1 MRTFSWT
8 PHDMPG
14 IDPSVMSHSLNISN
28 NFPPVKQKQR
38 RFDPEV
44 NQVIQEE
51 VQRLLSTGAIE
62 ECLYPSWLANPVV
75 VPKKNGKKRVCID
88 YTNLNKACPK
98 DSYPLPKID
107 QMIDAKAGYERMSF
121 LDAHSGYNQI
131 PMKSEDQIHTAFIT
145 EGGLYCYKVMPFGLK
160 NAGATYQRL
169 MHKLFS
175 SLLGRN
181 MEVYIDDM
189 VIKSK
194 QSSSHINDLTECFDI
209 LDTHKMKLN
218 PSKCV
223 FGVSSGQFLGY
234 VVSQRGIEANPTQIA
249 SLSEVK
255 EPRTIRD
262 IQALTDKVV
271 ALSRFISRMSD
282 RCQPFLQCIKKSTN
296 TTWGPEQKKALEE
309 LKTYLSSPPILSSP
323 IANEDLFLYLSVSQF
338 VVSSVLFREED
349 NRQRPVFYCSKMLLD
364 AETRY
369 SMMEKLAL
377 ALLTAKKKL
386 RQYFES
392 HTIIVYTD
400 YPLKQ
405 VLSKPDLSGRLS
417 KWAIELG
424 TYDIQFSPRKAKK
437 GQVLADFLVEIQ
449 SFTPGA
455 LPELLESEDQ
465 WVWTMY
471 TDGASNSQGA
481 EAPSGLKIEEAI
493 RLEQST
499 TNNEAEYE
507 ALIYG
512 LELAREMGIQ
522 RLNVRGDSQLM
533 IEQVA
538 GNFDTKAPHLAS
550 LLQKV
555 IDLRSHFRQFEL
567 IQVPRE
573 QNQKADALAKLAS
586 AGGCTRQSTISISR
600 SSEDMGVYS
609 TSSEPECWVD
619 PIIKYLTT
627 SELPPNPK
635 DAKLLR
641 LRAQRYSMIHGTLYR
656 KSFNGPY
663 LRCLRPSEAKKLLE
677 EIHEGTCGNHTGGR
691 SLAHK
696 ALTVG
701 YYWPYMMTE
710 ARDYTKKCD
719 KCQRFAPTIHQPAQT
734 LHSIVAPWP
743 FAKWGMDVVGELP
756 KAAGGRRYALVATD
770 YFTKWVVA
778 EAYVTVSK
786 TDTMSFIWKH
796 IICRFGIPWEIV
808 VENGTLFQNAKVQEL
823 YDTYKIKLSF
833 ASVTYPQG
841 NGQAEA
847 SNKVIFANIKKNL
860 EDKKGAWV
868 EELSKVLWAYRTTKR
883 SSTGESPYAMV
894 YGTEAVIPTE
904 VGPPTLRTKIA
915 SDPTTN
921 NIQLLHNLDLLE
933 EARTMTQLRLENYQ
947 KVAERYYNKRVHSR
961 TFREGDWV
969 LHKVTGNKKKLEPN
983 WEGPFQ
989 IIKVRGRGSYT
1000 LKNMLSMKSE
1010 GGVY

>member
-1 MRTFSWT
+1 
-8 PHDMPG
+8 
-14 IDPSVMSHSLNISN
+14 
-28 NFPPVKQKQR
+28 
-38 RFDPEV
+38 
-44 NQVIQEE
+44 
-51 VQRLLSTGAIE
+51 
-62 ECLYPSWLANPVV
+62 
-75 VPKKNGKKRVCID
+75 
-88 YTNLNKACPK
+88 
-98 DSYPLPKID
+98 
-107 QMIDAKAGYERMSF
+107 MIDATAGYERMSF
-121 LDAHSGYNQI
+121 LDAYSGYNQI
-131 PMKSEDQIHTAFIT
+131 PMKSEDRIHTSFIT
-145 EGGLYCYKVMPFGLK
+145 EDGLYCYKVMPFGLK

-194 QSSSHINDLTECFDI
+194 QSSSHIDDLTECFDI
-209 LDTHKMKLN
+209 LDAYKMKLN

-234 VVSQRGIEANPTQIA
+234 IVSQRGIEANPTQIA
-249 SLSEVK
+249 SLSEIK

-262 IQALTDKVV
+262 IQALTGKIV

-296 TTWGPEQKKALEE
+296 TTWGPEQQKALDE

-323 IANEDLFLYLSVSQF
+323 LANEDLFLYLSVSQF
-338 VVSSVLFREED
+338 AVSSVLFREEA
-349 NRQRPVFYCSKMLLD
+349 NRQRPVFYCSKKLLD

-369 SMMEKLAL
+369 SMMEKL
-377 ALLTAKKKL
+377 
-386 RQYFES
+386 
-392 HTIIVYTD
+392 
-400 YPLKQ
+400 

-437 GQVLADFLVEIQ
+437 GQVLANFLVEIQ
-449 SFTPGA
+449 SFTPDA

-465 WVWTMY
+465 WLWKMY

-481 EAPSGLKIEEAI
+481 GIGVVLEAPSGLKIEEAI
-493 RLEQST
+493 RLEQSA

-555 IDLRSHFRQFEL
+555 TDLRSHFRQFEL
-567 IQVPRE
+567 ILVPRE

-586 AGGCTRQSTISISR
+586 AGGCTRQSSISISR
-600 SSEDMGVYS
+600 SSKDMEVYS
-609 TSSEPECWVD
+609 TSSELECWID

-641 LRAQRYSMIHGTLYR
+641 LRAQRYCMIHGTLYR
-656 KSFNGPY
+656 KSFNSSY

-696 ALTVG
+696 ALTAE

-710 ARDYTKKCD
+710 ARDYAKKCN

-743 FAKWGMDVVGELP
+743 FAK
-756 KAAGGRRYALVATD
+756 
-770 YFTKWVVA
+770 
-778 EAYVTVSK
+778 
-786 TDTMSFIWKH
+786 
-796 IICRFGIPWEIV
+796 
-808 VENGTLFQNAKVQEL
+808 
-823 YDTYKIKLSF
+823 
-833 ASVTYPQG
+833 
-841 NGQAEA
+841 
-847 SNKVIFANIKKNL
+847 
-860 EDKKGAWV
+860 
-868 EELSKVLWAYRTTKR
+868 
-883 SSTGESPYAMV
+883 
-894 YGTEAVIPTE
+894 
-904 VGPPTLRTKIA
+904 
-915 SDPTTN
+915 
-921 NIQLLHNLDLLE
+921 
-933 EARTMTQLRLENYQ
+933 
-947 KVAERYYNKRVHSR
+947 
-961 TFREGDWV
+961 
-969 LHKVTGNKKKLEPN
+969 
-983 WEGPFQ
+983 
-989 IIKVRGRGSYT
+989 
-1000 LKNMLSMKSE
+1000 
-1010 GGVY
+1010 